1 MKKRIL
7 ITITALTTAVTLLTA
22 CGNQS
27 LIDTTYRFD
36 KAIINLHNGNIVEG
50 KVQSWKD
57 YDNSDQIQ
65 LTING
70 KTYLTHISNVILI
83 AE

>member
-50 KVQSWKD
+50 KVHSWKD

-65 LTING
+65 VTING

>member
-1 MKKRIL
+1 MKKKLL
-7 ITITALTTAVTLLTA
+7 ITFTLLTMALTA

-36 KAIINLHNGNIVEG
+36 KAIINLHNGNVIEG
-50 KVQSWKD
+50 TVQNWKD
-57 YDNSDQIQ
+57 YENSDQIQ
-65 LTING
+65 VTING
-70 KTYLTHISNVILI
+70 KTYLTHSSNVVLI

>member
-1 MKKRIL
+1 MKKKIL
-7 ITITALTTAVTLLTA
+7 ITITALTTAATLLTA

-50 KVQSWKD
+50 KVQNWKD
-57 YDNSDQIQ
+57 YDDSDQIQ
-65 LTING
+65 VTING
-70 KTYLTHISNVILI
+70 KTYLTHSSNVILI

>member
-7 ITITALTTAVTLLTA
+7 ITITALTTAATLLTA

-50 KVQSWKD
+50 KVQSLKD

-65 LTING
+65 VTING

>member
-1 MKKRIL
+1 MKKKFL

-36 KAIINLHNGNIVEG
+36 KAIINLHNGNVIEG
-50 KVQSWKD
+50 KVQNWKD
-57 YDNSDQIQ
+57 YENSDQIQ
-65 LTING
+65 VTING

-83 AE
+83 SE

>member
-1 MKKRIL
+1 MKKKIL
-7 ITITALTTAVTLLTA
+7 ITLTALTTAVTLLTA

-36 KAIINLHNGNIVEG
+36 KAIINLHNGTIIEG
-50 KVQSWKD
+50 NVQSWRD
-57 YDNSDQIQ
+57 YENSDQIQ
-65 LTING
+65 ITING

-83 AE
+83 AD